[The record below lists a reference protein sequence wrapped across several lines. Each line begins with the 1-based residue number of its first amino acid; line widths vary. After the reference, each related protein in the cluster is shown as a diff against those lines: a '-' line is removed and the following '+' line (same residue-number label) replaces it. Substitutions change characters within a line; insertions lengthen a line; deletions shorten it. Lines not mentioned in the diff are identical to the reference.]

1 MTQSLPLLSQKQQHI
16 RQQML
21 SYFLFSHFYCFC
33 TTISFSDCCLYLLCF
48 CYCYYYFTT
57 TESLTLSLKNHWCE
71 KKNVS
76 ASQIFSC
83 STLFQHHYNICWFL
97 FVLIN
102 FTTDRYI
109 EYTEQFSVIFKISLS
124 LLFVWSLT
132 IQLQTGV
139 KFLTCLKVKLQR
151 MCKLIH

>member
-57 TESLTLSLKNHWCE
+57 TESLTISLKNHWCE

-76 ASQIFSC
+76 ESHILFHLLLFWNNHKLRSLLLVFSNCLFLLQLFSENSTTTNFIEKLVAWNKKRFSIFS
-83 STLFQHHYNICWFL
+83 LPPFFL
-97 FVLIN
+97 F
-102 FTTDRYI
+102 
-109 EYTEQFSVIFKISLS
+109 
-124 LLFVWSLT
+124 
-132 IQLQTGV
+132 
-139 KFLTCLKVKLQR
+139 
-151 MCKLIH
+151 